1 MLNFA
6 ANFLLFKTFF
16 QLFSTKN
23 AENKDFDQM
32 LVEIY
37 NTPGRGVGLKKYI
50 KNNFVTDV
58 RIDESENI
66 LEKISVMLLLSHTW
80 P

>member
-1 MLNFA
+1 
-6 ANFLLFKTFF
+6 
-16 QLFSTKN
+16 
-23 AENKDFDQM
+23 M

-37 NTPGRGVGLKKYI
+37 NTPGRGVGLEKHI

-58 RIDESENI
+58 RFNESENI